1 MFRLGDFYEMFF
13 DDAKTA
19 SKELDLVL
27 TGRDCGQEERAPMCG
42 VPFHSA
48 DGYIAKL
55 VSKGYKVAV
64 CEQLEDPKTAKGI
77 VKRDVIRVIT
87 AGTVIESS
95 MLDETKNNYLC
106 SCCLLF
112 DGLGLCFVDV
122 STGELYLTEFS
133 ENYDIPWKISTI
145 TAVSPLSAV
154 PGTVITIQG
163 ENLGSDL
170 VSSTGITIGTEICT
184 IVSQSATSITIIAP
198 SFQTSEELDVVVL
211 NLHNRK
217 FVFEK
222 KFVPIQE

>member
-1 MFRLGDFYEMFF
+1 MKHFTYIFLLAFTVLVVGCSDN
-13 DDAKTA
+13 
-19 SKELDLVL
+19 EL
-27 TGRDCGQEERAPMCG
+27 
-42 VPFHSA
+42 
-48 DGYIAKL
+48 
-55 VSKGYKVAV
+55 
-64 CEQLEDPKTAKGI
+64 
-77 VKRDVIRVIT
+77 
-87 AGTVIESS
+87 
-95 MLDETKNNYLC
+95 
-106 SCCLLF
+106 
-112 DGLGLCFVDV
+112 
-122 STGELYLTEFS
+122 EFS

-145 TAVSPLSAV
+145 TAV

>member
-1 MFRLGDFYEMFF
+1 MKHFTYIFLLAFTVLVVGCSDN
-13 DDAKTA
+13 
-19 SKELDLVL
+19 EL
-27 TGRDCGQEERAPMCG
+27 
-42 VPFHSA
+42 
-48 DGYIAKL
+48 
-55 VSKGYKVAV
+55 
-64 CEQLEDPKTAKGI
+64 
-77 VKRDVIRVIT
+77 
-87 AGTVIESS
+87 
-95 MLDETKNNYLC
+95 
-106 SCCLLF
+106 
-112 DGLGLCFVDV
+112 
-122 STGELYLTEFS
+122 EFS

-154 PGTVITIQG
+154 PGITIQG

>member
-1 MFRLGDFYEMFF
+1 MKHFTYIFLLAFTVLVVGCSDN
-13 DDAKTA
+13 
-19 SKELDLVL
+19 EL
-27 TGRDCGQEERAPMCG
+27 
-42 VPFHSA
+42 
-48 DGYIAKL
+48 
-55 VSKGYKVAV
+55 
-64 CEQLEDPKTAKGI
+64 
-77 VKRDVIRVIT
+77 
-87 AGTVIESS
+87 
-95 MLDETKNNYLC
+95 
-106 SCCLLF
+106 
-112 DGLGLCFVDV
+112 
-122 STGELYLTEFS
+122 EFS

-170 VSSTGITIGTEICT
+170 VS